1 MRFSRQEYWSGLPF
15 PPPEDL
21 PNPGT
26 EPMTPM
32 FPALAGGFFT
42 TEPPGSSGSS
52 LKSSALIC
60 QGIFMDRY
68 ISTEKGKWQLVVTD
82 GFIHSKEQLIKVTVR
97 KIKQCSE
104 MFIFES

>member
-1 MRFSRQEYWSGLPF
+1 
-15 PPPEDL
+15 
-21 PNPGT
+21 
-26 EPMTPM
+26 
-32 FPALAGGFFT
+32 
-42 TEPPGSSGSS
+42 
-52 LKSSALIC
+52 
-60 QGIFMDRY
+60 MDRY